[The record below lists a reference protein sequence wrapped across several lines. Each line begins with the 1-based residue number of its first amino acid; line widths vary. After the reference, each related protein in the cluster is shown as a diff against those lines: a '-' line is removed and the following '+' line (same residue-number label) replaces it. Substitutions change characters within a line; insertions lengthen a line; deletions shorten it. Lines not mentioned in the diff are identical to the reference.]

1 MLPRS
6 IRRIPSTAT
15 GWAWSFGVTEVLLFC
30 SLRRLLQQPRRYR
43 HRNIRFD
50 LWQSCGAASDATDAG
65 ERHGDPIAM
74 VTLDVLMGRCLPAL
88 MMDVVDGGD
97 FPFS

>member
-1 MLPRS
+1 
-6 IRRIPSTAT
+6 
-15 GWAWSFGVTEVLLFC
+15 
-30 SLRRLLQQPRRYR
+30 LLQQPRRYR

-88 MMDVVDGGD
+88 MMEVVDGGD

>member
-15 GWAWSFGVTEVLLFC
+15 GWAWSFAVTEVLLFC
-30 SLRRLLQQPRRYR
+30 SLCRLLQQPRRYR
-43 HRNIRFD
+43 RRNIRFG
-50 LWQSCGAASDATDAG
+50 LWQSYDVANDAMGSG
-65 ERHGDPIAM
+65 ERLGDPIAM
-74 VTLDVLMGRCLPAL
+74 VTLDVLMGCCLPAL

-97 FPFS
+97 FPFF